1 MSKGMTK
8 DTGCPL
14 QWTEDSANVKIATQ
28 KRHLI
33 HAAALY
39 LVVVAILWCV
49 PACLYYRISQTGQAV
64 VLTLVDTTS
73 AELQNLAE
81 PHLSSDSRTQDTTK
95 NLSQTSTK
103 DIETD
108 SIVTIATSSVPT
120 VLLSTENINTT
131 DSDEIKQ
138 IIEDIKNGSE
148 ENIVLV
154 VRAEQKSIEDI
165 SKNTFDTIV
174 DINDKITK
182 SNEDSFKIDES
193 ISSSGEF
200 DSETT
205 RSKFITGSSEEA
217 ASVILDGVVSP
228 GAVEHHEDIPSFSE
242 WAQKRLEEAE
252 KKKTH
257 PNASIQNPGGL
268 GRGAG
273 GMKVRSKNY
282 ASPDCGAKIVA
293 VNPEA
298 RSARSVLVSTRD
310 EYMLNTC
317 TSRIWFIV
325 ELCEA
330 IQAKK
335 IELANFELFSSSPK
349 DISVF
354 VSDRFPTRD
363 WSAVGHFTAKDERDI
378 QSFALHPHL
387 FGKFIKI
394 ELHSHYGSEHFC
406 PISLFRAYGTSEF
419 EVLETETDV
428 QETSNNDD
436 DDDDDD
442 NDNDD
447 DDEETLDGD
456 GGESSRNLFGSARDA
471 VIRIVKKAAAV
482 FVKTGNFDMNNITK
496 IQESIEDNIKSSFAN
511 CMTPRYTILC
521 NNCTDDHFAK
531 VFHLLSCQTGHLD
544 SIIKITFI
552 NQALHRSELCGIYG
566 VDLKKNNKNL
576 NNKKHSRCMKNLPG
590 HFLSSVLPSEYIVAL
605 CNIIATKERKLVV
618 NSSNEA
624 VGNMST
630 DNTLI
635 IDALGS
641 KLDVIDSITMPQ
653 ISATCVSDPAN
664 CITTVNSFRETK
676 RHTHDGSVIKDEILN
691 IGVRDIKL
699 PNTMEHFKTTEIL
712 ASQIKPTKTF
722 TKEDLKRHTSV
733 PILEPSKDTAEETIQ
748 SEAVTTP
755 SPLLNSATVTIKVIE
770 EPALVG
776 TSIDTV
782 TQTVLSQLNT
792 DNNNENAAGIDIAA
806 MKVNVEIQKSEVVGA
821 IKNEEKEEKFK
832 EKDNEDIKLTAQE
845 QLSLESLLSDLKDL
859 EVDSHGQSN
868 SASTV
873 APLAASNTPQQ
884 KESVFLR
891 LSNRIKA
898 LEQNMS
904 LSGQYLEELSRRYKK
919 QVEEMQRSL
928 ERATAAISE
937 ELKKSEERES
947 KRLEEITTLREEL
960 SSLSESMEVLLY
972 DRNSWKSKISTF
984 GQHIA
989 LILIEITV
997 LILIISY
1004 CRRSSDNI
1012 DNINKKSKRIINN
1025 EISRRKSAESMDSN
1039 LMNKNRKRRPSEIA
1053 SGIMGTYGDLMIDD
1067 RSELFKERK
1076 KKRKRE
1082 STIGMTSNISVV
1094 KRDILDKINPS
1105 RCASSIDCPNERE
1118 LEYYSK
1124 KWPNSAPNFSYPSP
1138 KRQLI
1143 NKFINDNENNIN
1155 CMTQNRIIIDEIDGN
1170 DDVPELI
1177 IDGINEHGMPTDINE
1192 FDKGISRSNSPRH
1205 LGFFKNTQLHSPF
1218 FIKTAMKSRSKRKSN
1233 GNDSQNEVINSESS
1247 ECYSRTS
1254 GSSRSGQ
1261 DSPSSLIFL
1270 ESPNNDSQHNGET
1283 STNGHYCVSDDSGSG
1298 NTTPTSGKKLK
1309 KEGSLRKMVRKL
1321 F

>member
-566 VDLKKNNKNL
+566 VDLKKNNRNL
-576 NNKKHSRCMKNLPG
+576 NNKKNSRCIKNLPG

-664 CITTVNSFRETK
+664 Y
-676 RHTHDGSVIKDEILN
+676 
-691 IGVRDIKL
+691 
-699 PNTMEHFKTTEIL
+699 
-712 ASQIKPTKTF
+712 
-722 TKEDLKRHTSV
+722 
-733 PILEPSKDTAEETIQ
+733 TAEETIQ

-806 MKVNVEIQKSEVVGA
+806 MKVDVEIQKSEVVGA

-1309 KEGSLRKMVRKL
+1309 KEGSLRKM
-1321 F
+1321 